1 MSTRV
6 TKTTALLLA
15 ILLVSGT
22 FLSAASG
29 EAQSPA
35 GPEYS
40 YRVEADGTAVITAYL
55 GQAET
60 LTVPASLDGHQVRAI
75 DEIAF
80 ALCESLVSVTLPEG
94 LISIGGNAFYGCSN
108 LSDITLPEGLQS
120 IGDFAF
126 PDCKS
131 LKNITLPLSLVD
143 IGDNPFAMTAVNIN
157 LSPDHPRFEILDGLL
172 VDKTDKRLI
181 TYPYSSEASEYAVP
195 EGILAIGDY
204 AFYACATLS
213 AVTLTEG
220 IVSLGEGAFYL
231 CENLTDVTLPL
242 SLAGMALNPFVMA
255 PVNINVSPD
264 HPRYEAVDGVLF
276 DKMEK
281 KLLAY
286 PYGREAGPYTVP
298 QGVLAIEDMAFI
310 SCTNLT
316 GITLPEGLLSIGINA
331 FFNCENLAALTISE
345 GLLSIGDNAFYNC
358 GQLTEVALPF
368 SLEEIGFNPFEMVPA
383 VITISAG
390 HPRFEVVDGA
400 LFDQAE
406 HRLITY
412 SYASEAVEY
421 TVPDG
426 VLVIGDW
433 AFSSCEKLTALTLP
447 EGLTE
452 IRNSAFNACA
462 GITGITL
469 QDGLLNIGSRAF
481 AGCAGL
487 TSLTVP
493 DGLNSIGEEAF
504 YGCASLTALNVPASV
519 TDIGPHAFT
528 ECPNLTLTLQPG
540 SFADTW
546 AHENDVMHMYG
557 E

>member
-1 MSTRV
+1 MSIRV
-6 TKTTALLLA
+6 TKTTALLLV

-22 FLSAASG
+22 FLSAAAG

-157 LSPDHPRFEILDGLL
+157 LSPDHPRFEIIDGLL

-181 TYPYSSEASEYAVP
+181 TYP
-195 EGILAIGDY
+195 
-204 AFYACATLS
+204 
-213 AVTLTEG
+213 
-220 IVSLGEGAFYL
+220 
-231 CENLTDVTLPL
+231 
-242 SLAGMALNPFVMA
+242 
-255 PVNINVSPD
+255 
-264 HPRYEAVDGVLF
+264 
-276 DKMEK
+276 
-281 KLLAY
+281 
-286 PYGREAGPYTVP
+286 
-298 QGVLAIEDMAFI
+298 
-310 SCTNLT
+310 
-316 GITLPEGLLSIGINA
+316 
-331 FFNCENLAALTISE
+331 
-345 GLLSIGDNAFYNC
+345 
-358 GQLTEVALPF
+358 
-368 SLEEIGFNPFEMVPA
+368 
-383 VITISAG
+383 
-390 HPRFEVVDGA
+390 
-400 LFDQAE
+400 
-406 HRLITY
+406 
-412 SYASEAVEY
+412 YASEAVEY

-452 IRNSAFNACA
+452 IRNSAFNACI
-462 GITGITL
+462 GLTGITL

-487 TSLTVP
+487 TSLTLP

-504 YGCASLTALNVPASV
+504 YGCASLTSLNVPASV

-546 AHENDVMHMYG
+546 AHENDAPHMYG